1 VADHAVTRLLGRI
14 IPCWVWW
21 AAAAALLAAVYGV
34 GRLHQAQADAAAQ
47 ADTDRARFAADVARL
62 ARRAE
67 IAQRVSRAY
76 ELDVARNRKHQ
87 TAIETEVRHAVE
99 TRVLY
104 RDCVLD
110 ADVVRHLNAALA
122 GAPEGRAPG
131 EPPDPVP

>member
-1 VADHAVTRLLGRI
+1 MIAKLLGLV
-14 IPCWVWW
+14 IPRWMIW
-21 AAAAALLAAVYGV
+21 AAAAALVAVVYAT
-34 GRLHQAQADAAAQ
+34 GRIHQARSDLADRTEQDLERSQATVRQ
-47 ADTDRARFAADVARL
+47 L

-67 IAQRVSRAY
+67 IAQRIGRAL
-76 ELDVARNRKHQ
+76 EGDLTRNRKHS

-122 GAPEGRAPG
+122 GAPETGTPVQ
-131 EPPDPVP
+131 PPDLVP